1 MIKRI
6 LIPLFLLIIASMV
19 YEMTAK
25 TIVSSRFFQEKLGR
39 IENDL
44 YLKKSLSY
52 LTHDDVKRMRL
63 QYKNDLAQLGGLK
76 RNMIALLALSGIW
89 LMAILAFKHDF
100 SVKKFD
106 AVYMMI
112 AYMLLLFAIVGVGK
126 IFTGGHFEEGNNATI
141 QSRVVIKVILLI
153 ITPLIFFTTYQLNQ
167 LEMRR
172 NWHQEKWISNLAIFL
187 MVFSGLLALV
197 IGVGVLMTPDV
208 SSFTS

>member
-1 MIKRI
+1 
-6 LIPLFLLIIASMV
+6 
-19 YEMTAK
+19 
-25 TIVSSRFFQEKLGR
+25 
-39 IENDL
+39 
-44 YLKKSLSY
+44 
-52 LTHDDVKRMRL
+52 
-63 QYKNDLAQLGGLK
+63 
-76 RNMIALLALSGIW
+76 
-89 LMAILAFKHDF
+89 
-100 SVKKFD
+100 
-106 AVYMMI
+106 MMI